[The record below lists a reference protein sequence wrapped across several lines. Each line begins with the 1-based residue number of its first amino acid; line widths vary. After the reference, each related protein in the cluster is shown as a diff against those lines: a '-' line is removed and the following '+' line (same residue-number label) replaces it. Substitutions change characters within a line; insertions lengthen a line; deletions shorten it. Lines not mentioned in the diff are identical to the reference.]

1 MARNGVFWYHDT
13 LTPRAAA
20 FSVVMEET
28 LEDIV
33 AEVAEE
39 VQQYAQTNAPW
50 SDRTGEARAGLTAES
65 HADNNILTIILYH
78 TVEYGIWLEVRNSG
92 EYAIII
98 PTLEQMGPV
107 VMGAVSNLYAEAP

>member
-1 MARNGVFWYHDT
+1 MARNGVFWYHDS

-33 AEVAEE
+33 EEVAEE
-39 VQQYAQTNAPW
+39 VQDYAQANAPW
-50 SDRTGEARAGLTAES
+50 TDRTGEARDGLTAES
-65 HADNNILTIILYH
+65 FSDNDILTIVLYH

-107 VMGAVSNLYAEAP
+107 VMGAVSNLFSQAP